1 MMALLSYRPSRSST
15 TCTRTT
21 ALLLVHLLLIQYQN
35 MMASTMFVSS
45 FVPKSLYT
53 PIFYTPPVSSSS
65 RRRTTAHSDDTSMCD
80 ALEDVTTPPPILH
93 NRRTFFGSTLM
104 SCGLIIPVTTMTT
117 LFPSQPV
124 YGQVFFDPAQYG
136 DQELRV
142 GAVDSVRESVRR
154 AILQNP
160 TLAPAFYQLALLDGL
175 SYNAQTK
182 AFGPD
187 GKVVIA
193 VLTSKQ
199 TDTYTTNLQTACL
212 ALIEAEKSLRKKT
225 AISLADAV
233 AIAGAEAIE
242 SIGGPVLPVQLGRA
256 DTPKDG
262 ILPNVPID
270 LLAGT
275 RPLSQVTAAFANA
288 GLTEREMTALLSGL
302 LTLELVEK
310 TRTADDW
317 KQSTRPKF
325 REAGKMGRM
334 SEYKPVTDDDIAQAA
349 LEADPDYV
357 SGDDDWYI
365 ADSFGTR
372 DDRFG
377 QRLGKDDINEK
388 NFNKYLKELQVLNKK
403 GSSTTTVAN
412 DNGGDEYGWIAKL
425 LLDPS
430 LPTVQTWWTKYAG
443 TNLAY
448 IKDLTIAYNSVT
460 QLGAVYTGGKY
471 ENLLKNRP
479 RKSLNNDDLNLF

>member
-1 MMALLSYRPSRSST
+1 MNAPVGSRTMKALPFVTVLYHLCIMSSLFVGAFIPASFRRVATQLEARPDDSMNR
-15 TCTRTT
+15 R
-21 ALLLVHLLLIQYQN
+21 L
-35 MMASTMFVSS
+35 FG
-45 FVPKSLYT
+45 KSLLT
-53 PIFYTPPVSSSS
+53 GISS
-65 RRRTTAHSDDTSMCD
+65 
-80 ALEDVTTPPPILH
+80 
-93 NRRTFFGSTLM
+93 
-104 SCGLIIPVTTMTT
+104 GLILQMPN
-117 LFPSQPV
+117 SA
-124 YGQVFFDPAQYG
+124 YGEVFFDPAQYG

-160 TLAPAFYQLALLDGL
+160 KLAPSFYQLALLDGL
-175 SYNAQTK
+175 SYNAKTK

-187 GKVVIA
+187 GKVVVS

-199 TDTYTTNLQTACL
+199 TDPYTTNLQKACL
-212 ALIEAEKSLRKKT
+212 ALIEAEKALRKKT

-262 ILPNVPID
+262 VLPPIPID
-270 LLAGT
+270 LFSGS
-275 RPLSQVTAAFANA
+275 RPIAQVTSAFANA

-302 LTLELVEK
+302 LTLERVEK
-310 TRTADDW
+310 TRSLDDW

-334 SEYKPVTDDDIAQAA
+334 SEFKPLTDEDIAQAE
-349 LEADPDYV
+349 LEADADFV

-377 QRLGKDDINEK
+377 QRLGKDEISEK
-388 NFNKYLKELQVLNKK
+388 NFNKYLKELQELYKK
-403 GSSTTTVAN
+403 GNKGALSSSTQ
-412 DNGGDEYGWIAKL
+412 DDENGWIAEL
-425 LLDPS
+425 LLDPK

-448 IKDLTIAYNSVT
+448 IKDLTVAYNSVT

-471 ENLLKNRP
+471 ENLLKNKP
-479 RKSLNNDDLNLF
+479 RRSLNDDDLNLF

>member
-1 MMALLSYRPSRSST
+1 MPGPSTTLKVLPLLALL
-15 TCTRTT
+15 
-21 ALLLVHLLLIQYQN
+21 AGQ
-35 MMASTMFVSS
+35 TMSAFTLTDSHNQMTQRIVT
-45 FVPKSLYT
+45 SLSAESGDH
-53 PIFYTPPVSSSS
+53 V
-65 RRRTTAHSDDTSMCD
+65 
-80 ALEDVTTPPPILH
+80 
-93 NRRTFFGSTLM
+93 NRRAFGSQVFTGI
-104 SCGLIIPVTTMTT
+104 SSGLVY
-117 LFPSQPV
+117 LQNQQPAF
-124 YGQVFFDPAQYG
+124 GEVFFDPAQYG

-160 TLAPAFYQLALLDGL
+160 TLAPSFYQLALLDGL

-187 GKVVIA
+187 GKVVIN

-199 TDTYTTNLQTACL
+199 TDTYTSNLQKACL
-212 ALIEAEKSLRKKT
+212 ALIETEKVLRKKT
-225 AISLADAV
+225 AISIADAI
-233 AIAGAEAIE
+233 AIGGAEAIE

-262 ILPNVPID
+262 ITPTIPID
-270 LLAGT
+270 LFAGT
-275 RPLSQVTAAFANA
+275 RPLSQVTSAFTSA
-288 GLTEREMTALLSGL
+288 GLTEREMTALLSAL
-302 LTLELVEK
+302 LTLERVEK

-317 KQSTRPKF
+317 KQSVRPKF

-334 SEYKPVTDDDIAQAA
+334 SDFKALTEEDIKQAEIDA
-349 LEADPDYV
+349 ELDSSV

-377 QRLGKDDINEK
+377 QRLAKDDISEK
-388 NFNKYLKELQVLNKK
+388 NFNKYLKELQTINKK
-403 GSSTTTVAN
+403 TGSKST
-412 DNGGDEYGWIAKL
+412 DGKDEYGWISEL
-425 LLDPS
+425 LLDPQ
-430 LPTVQTWWTKYAG
+430 LPTVQTWMTKYAG

-448 IKDLTIAYNSVT
+448 VKDLSIAYNSVT

-471 ENLLKNRP
+471 ESLLKNRP
-479 RKSLNNDDLNLF
+479 RRSLNDDDLNLFN